1 MAQRKRKPINK
12 KHQHESKVAKSYTN
26 LKANSVGKN
35 FHIEFKNEAQS
46 LAWEAFQQHDVLFLV
61 GPAGTGKT
69 HLAAAFAIEQILNK
83 KRNKIVLTRPI
94 VEAGES
100 LGFLPGEFED
110 KVHPYMMPL
119 YDCMDQMVGKE
130 GPWRERIDFAA
141 EVAPIAFMR
150 GRSQPLDA
158 KVLTLDGFRSMGDI
172 KEGDYVVGSDG
183 TSTRVEAIYP
193 QGELDVYKLTFT
205 DGTSVECSADHL
217 WETTTIYQR
226 RYKKNA
232 SIKTTAEIA
241 DTLKI
246 SKFFN
251 HQIPVTKAVQFNE
264 KNLPID
270 PYVLGALLGDGCLH
284 ASASVTLTS
293 VDEELVTE
301 VQNRL
306 PEGLHLSLAKSCHD
320 KAPQYRV
327 VGKDKDKNSIKDSLR
342 NLDILGHLSHQK
354 SIPSCYLQGGV
365 QQRLDLL
372 RGLMDTDGCCFAQ
385 KGKRK
390 PRVQFYS
397 TSESL
402 AQDVAALVHSL
413 GGSASIRLRK
423 KIGVPGHELKGRLIC
438 HNYDVYVVG
447 IRMLENPFK
456 LSRKANKFVPLK
468 PIRAITSVEK
478 VGRKHCQCI
487 RVSAKDSLY
496 LTDHCIVTH
505 NTFNNAVCIFDEAQN
520 ASMLQLK
527 LFLTRFG
534 ENSKIIITGDP
545 TQSDIGGKVALVEVM
560 QKLKGVEGIGIIEF
574 KTNSI
579 VRHSLVGKIIEK
591 LEV

>member
-1 MAQRKRKPINK
+1 MALRKQKASLKKAKKENKP
-12 KHQHESKVAKSYTN
+12 SPP
-26 LKANSVGKN
+26 ANNRN
-35 FHIEFKNEAQS
+35 FHIEFKNEAQG
-46 LAWEAFQQHDVLFLV
+46 LAWAAFQQHDVLFLI
-61 GPAGTGKT
+61 GPAGCGKT
-69 HLAAAFAIEQILNK
+69 FLASAFAIEQILNK
-83 KRNKIVLTRPI
+83 QRNRIILTRPI

-100 LGFLPGEFED
+100 LGFLPGEFEE

-119 YDCMDQMVGKE
+119 YDCIDQMIGPE
-130 GPWRERIDFAA
+130 GPWRDRIDQAV

-158 KVLTLDGFRSMGDI
+158 KVLTPDGFRLMGDI
-172 KEGDYVVGSDG
+172 REGDYVIGSDG
-183 TSTRVEAIYP
+183 TSTRVEAVYP
-193 QGELDVYKLTFT
+193 QGELDVYKVSFT
-205 DGTSVECSADHL
+205 DGVSVECSADHL
-217 WETTTIYQR
+217 WDTTTIYQR
-226 RYKKNA
+226 RYKKNS
-232 SIKTTAEIA
+232 SIKTTAEVA
-241 DTLKI
+241 ETLKI
-246 SKFFN
+246 SHFYN
-251 HQIPVTKAVQFNE
+251 HQIPIAKPIQFNE
-264 KNLPID
+264 INLPID

-293 VDEELVTE
+293 VDEEVVIE

-306 PEGLHLSLAKSCHD
+306 PVGLHLSLAKSCPD

-327 VGKDKDKNSIKDSLR
+327 VGKDNDKHSIKDSLR

-354 SIPSCYLQGGV
+354 SIPSCYLQGSV

-397 TSESL
+397 TSERL

-423 KIGVPGHELKGRLIC
+423 KIGVPGHELRGKLIC
-438 HNYDVYVVG
+438 HNHDVYVVG

-496 LTDHCIVTH
+496 LTDHCVVTH
-505 NTFNNAVCIFDEAQN
+505 NTFSNAVCIFDEAQN
-520 ASMLQLK
+520 ASLSQLK

-560 QKLKGVEGIGIIEF
+560 QKLRGVNGIGVVEF

-591 LEV
+591 LEM